1 MEKYLKGVSS
11 KTKEFQLRE
20 HVDDLRADMQ
30 KQIHRANKS
39 IKAQRELDVK
49 EKDQI
54 KDFANKLNEEV
65 EDNWASYDQFRD
77 EIKEFYGES
86 NFREFKKCMSGIIA
100 LKNKISE
107 EDRKSLKNSKDRVMR
122 DKLRLFSFF
131 QIWEICNHVVVESEL
146 TDRISKNEGE
156 MKGVYTYLD
165 ELRRVDLSMREYI
178 DTEIDKFRTD
188 FVQSIDAQATTN
200 KATLNKV
207 EKAVSALAK

>member
-1 MEKYLKGVSS
+1 
-11 KTKEFQLRE
+11 
-20 HVDDLRADMQ
+20 
-30 KQIHRANKS
+30 
-39 IKAQRELDVK
+39 
-49 EKDQI
+49 
-54 KDFANKLNEEV
+54 
-65 EDNWASYDQFRD
+65 
-77 EIKEFYGES
+77 
-86 NFREFKKCMSGIIA
+86 MSGIIA